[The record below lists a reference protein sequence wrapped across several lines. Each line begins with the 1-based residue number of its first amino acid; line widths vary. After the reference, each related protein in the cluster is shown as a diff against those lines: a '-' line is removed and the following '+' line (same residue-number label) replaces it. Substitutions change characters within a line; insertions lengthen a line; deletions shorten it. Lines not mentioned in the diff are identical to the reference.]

1 MEVDEAPRPG
11 GRFNLD
17 RAAQEH
23 MNEGLEVW
31 IPPEPLPSVH
41 SLDAQSVR
49 PLMEVKLPG
58 YTPSSTASS
67 SQAGSGSS
75 RLKALQE
82 RLLSKTQDDSVKEGR
97 PPTWR
102 DHPVRNV
109 TIASYKKNKDGAYH
123 RHNRM
128 DWTAAQ
134 RARRD
139 CFHDA
144 SSAEYF
150 AQPRIPDVA
159 VHLII
164 GDSLIRVLTRVQSH
178 WQVGVL
184 SLSAAATP
192 QMLASL
198 EMLDM
203 VKMYTV
209 TLTMGTND
217 VSRGESRKVM
227 KLHEKMSCFLQELR
241 IWFDPAILTIC
252 TVPYNMMFDQ
262 HAMEMNEK
270 VRNINGEIRQIQQ
283 RSVLPV
289 RLLDVADLMEQ
300 SLPRDASSDGIHFDT
315 PKGTEWLNGVFQR
328 HINQLES
335 HLIEMAQFTLGPPP
349 IPPFYVSRSLSSRLG
364 ARASSRDSSRSSGI
378 RQPGSTP
385 MEAEEAES
393 FTPQSSLV
401 SSVVVLDD
409 KRMERTAEANK
420 TRYSERIKELDL
432 EDLECRE
439 ELAEVLGLKDV
450 SHEDLSRH
458 HCVDWLKAHEA
469 HFSRAKTMEAADL
482 TGIPLKSAMGPIKED
497 GTDRPLKQL
506 GSPGLIVEPAKHRTS
521 VARKRVATPAQYRV
535 VEKLLEPGDMGLP
548 DAAYEGA
555 RLVDDP

>member
-1 MEVDEAPRPG
+1 MIRAEYLQEQRVRENEANCEQLKSEREKLQRRQRELARQKEKRTRTREPAATATRPESRMEVDRAPRPS

-23 MNEGLEVW
+23 MNEGLDMW

-58 YTPSSTASS
+58 YTPSSTTSN

-75 RLKALQE
+75 RLKVLQE
-82 RLLSKTQDDSVKEGR
+82 RLQSSARDDSGKEGR

-102 DHPVRNV
+102 DHPVRSV
-109 TIASYKKNKDGAYH
+109 TLASYKKKKDGAYH

-134 RARRD
+134 RARRG
-139 CFHDA
+139 CFH
-144 SSAEYF
+144 AEYF
-150 AQPRIPDVA
+150 TQPRIPDGA

-164 GDSLIRVLTRVQSH
+164 GDSLIRVLTRIQSH

-184 SLSAAATP
+184 SFSGAATP

-198 EMLDM
+198 DMLDM
-203 VKMYTV
+203 AKMYTV
-209 TLTMGTND
+209 TLMMGTND

-227 KLHEKMSCFLQELR
+227 RLHEKMSCILQELR
-241 IWFDPAILTIC
+241 IWSDPAILTIC

-270 VRNINGEIRQIQQ
+270 VRNINGETRQIQQ

-289 RLLDVADLMEQ
+289 RLLDVADLMEH

-335 HLIEMAQFTLGPPP
+335 DLLEMAQFTLGPPRLLLSMP
-349 IPPFYVSRSLSSRLG
+349 LDPYPAVWERELVRQIVQGVAGPGNQGPHRWRLRRRSLL
-364 ARASSRDSSRSSGI
+364 
-378 RQPGSTP
+378 
-385 MEAEEAES
+385 
-393 FTPQSSLV
+393 
-401 SSVVVLDD
+401 
-409 KRMERTAEANK
+409 
-420 TRYSERIKELDL
+420 
-432 EDLECRE
+432 
-439 ELAEVLGLKDV
+439 
-450 SHEDLSRH
+450 
-458 HCVDWLKAHEA
+458 
-469 HFSRAKTMEAADL
+469 
-482 TGIPLKSAMGPIKED
+482 
-497 GTDRPLKQL
+497 RPR
-506 GSPGLIVEPAKHRTS
+506 VRWFHR
-521 VARKRVATPAQYRV
+521 
-535 VEKLLEPGDMGLP
+535 
-548 DAAYEGA
+548 
-555 RLVDDP
+555 